1 MALLKEAETLAK
13 VPLFAKL
20 EPSKLKLLAFTS
32 QLMIYEDGEVLFHEG
47 DPADSAFVIMHGEVE
62 IMADT
67 QSGPVV
73 VGKLGKDQ
81 LFGELALFNNATR
94 SATLRAKGRL
104 EALRISDD
112 MFIKLVTE
120 NPGVA
125 LEVMR
130 QLSDKL
136 TRSHKQVEA
145 LQSELHHG

>member
-47 DPADSAFVIMHGEVE
+47 DPADAAFVIMHGEVE

-73 VGKLGKDQ
+73 VEIG
-81 LFGELALFNNATR
+81 
-94 SATLRAKGRL
+94 RAH
-104 EALRISDD
+104 
-112 MFIKLVTE
+112 V
-120 NPGVA
+120 
-125 LEVMR
+125 
-130 QLSDKL
+130 
-136 TRSHKQVEA
+136 
-145 LQSELHHG
+145 